1 LRNPHEL
8 FLAAGTLFFRQGE
21 VPNGVYVVRDGNAS
35 LIMKTESGA
44 VLLRLEVL
52 AGSLLGFQASSRT
65 SATRF
70 LPSLFPAPISDS

>member
-1 LRNPHEL
+1 MRNPHEL

-44 VLLRLEVL
+44 VLLRLEF
-52 AGSLLGFQASSRT
+52 LLVHF
-65 SATRF
+65 
-70 LPSLFPAPISDS
+70 